1 MSEFTI
7 FDLQTRRA
15 VRCVTCPESKVAE
28 RVEAGQVAIPGRFR
42 AMRLND
48 NNEPE
53 PDTDLASALRR
64 EARKAA
70 RMAQIEELERKMLRR
85 VREVLAAQDPQLK
98 ALDDQIVQLRADLSR
113 SDVE

>member
-1 MSEFTI
+1 MTSREFTI
-7 FDLQTRRA
+7 FDLQTRLP
-15 VRCVTCPESKVAE
+15 VRCVTCSDDRIAQRVAE
-28 RVEAGQVAIPGRFR
+28 GQIAIPGRLQ

-48 NNEPE
+48 ANEPE
-53 PDTDLASALRR
+53 LDVQRAATARR

-98 ALDDQIVQLRADLSR
+98 ALDDQIAQLRADLTDR
-113 SDVE
+113 P